1 MLSRIQQTYANAV
14 LKPYLLWYL
23 KKERRTT
30 FRGFELTIRPTVFHP
45 KYFFSSGFLF
55 DFVSTLNLDSKRF
68 FEIGCGSGLIS
79 LQAYQ
84 KKALVTTCDINDS
97 AVECTKENF
106 ARNFGAQLTEVTVVK
121 SDLFDSLPDAKF
133 DTIVINPPYFFSEV
147 RTDDQLSWNCGKNGE
162 YFVKLFSGLKIFI
175 HAQSEVY
182 MVLADNC
189 EIDRIKNIAKSNQF
203 LFELIVQKKIKWE
216 TNFIFKIKAI

>member
-1 MLSRIQQTYANAV
+1 MLDRIQQTYANTV

-55 DFVSTLNLDSKRF
+55 DFVSTLKLANKEFL
-68 FEIGCGSGLIS
+68 EIGSGSGLIG
-79 LQAYQ
+79 LLAYQ
-84 KKALVTTCDINDS
+84 KKAIVTICDINDS
-97 AVECTKENF
+97 AIECIKENF
-106 ARNFGAQLTEVTVVK
+106 ARNFGAQLTQVTVVK
-121 SDLFDSLPDAKF
+121 SDLFDSLPTSKF
-133 DTIVINPPYFFSEV
+133 DFVVINPPYFFDEV

-162 YFVKLFSGLKIFI
+162 YFVKLFSGLKNFI
-175 HAQSEVY
+175 HAETEVY